1 MAALWSPSG
10 MWSLAPACR
19 GPQPASMLAQVYSG
33 RRKPPRH
40 AVPRRMLAAVAGLVL
55 ALMVLASTTPQHA
68 EAYGVGNRTLDKSG
82 RLTHLRFLH
91 IPKTGT
97 SFIMVLR
104 NYLAGECRQW
114 LAAGSGLLAVPWSVM
129 FRKENCRDMECLR
142 HVNVLPRPP
151 PSCAHTRSTIKV
163 SEEDTT
169 WERDRKTLRLQE
181 GVAAG
186 VCVPLFVL
194 DPAMSPVVSVCVCV
208 RVCGHGCV
216 CTYRVLL
223 LARGLQL
230 VGRRTRPAAGSTA
243 AQTPSTSSQTVRP
256 RRSWTLT
263 IAAAAFLS
271 KPLFQPGFVCT
282 FDV

>member
-1 MAALWSPSG
+1 MRAKYSAFFALLRYHPARHLHINDVTASHRPPPCDLAMLALTQSLLGRWSRMDPLGLTGKLCNRWCASCFCGHMAALWSPSG

-19 GPQPASMLAQVYSG
+19 GPQPASMLTQVYSG

-68 EAYGVGNRTLDKSG
+68 EAYGVGNRTLDKNG

-104 NYLAGECRQW
+104 NYLAGECRLW
-114 LAAGSGLLAVPWSVM
+114 LAAGSGLLAVPCSVI

-151 PSCAHTRSTIKV
+151 PLLRTHT
-163 SEEDTT
+163 
-169 WERDRKTLRLQE
+169 LHHQ
-181 GVAAG
+181 GV
-186 VCVPLFVL
+186 
-194 DPAMSPVVSVCVCV
+194 
-208 RVCGHGCV
+208 
-216 CTYRVLL
+216 
-223 LARGLQL
+223 
-230 VGRRTRPAAGSTA
+230 
-243 AQTPSTSSQTVRP
+243 
-256 RRSWTLT
+256 
-263 IAAAAFLS
+263 
-271 KPLFQPGFVCT
+271 
-282 FDV
+282 